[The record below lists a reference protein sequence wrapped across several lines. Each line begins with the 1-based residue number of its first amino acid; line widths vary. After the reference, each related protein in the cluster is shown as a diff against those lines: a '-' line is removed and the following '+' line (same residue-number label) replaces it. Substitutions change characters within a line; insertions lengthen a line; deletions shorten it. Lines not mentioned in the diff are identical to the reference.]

1 MFFNDTLTALGQFT
15 VEPEPIRTRLHKV
28 GEHVSTVLE
37 ACAEL
42 ELTPM
47 PALPGGQFDEAWHEA
62 VGHLGAVADSHGRA
76 ASGTVNSIREYLV
89 AVNSADRLN
98 GIHQM
103 QNQLPSDHPQSE
115 HSQQQLPV
123 LS

>member
-1 MFFNDTLTALGQFT
+1 MFFNDTLAALGQFT

-47 PALPGGQFDEAWHEA
+47 PALPGGQFDRAWHEA

-76 ASGTVNSIREYLV
+76 TGGTVNSIGEYLM
-89 AVNSADRLN
+89 AVNSADRLD
-98 GIHQM
+98 GTHQM
-103 QNQLPSDHPQSE
+103 QNQSRSDHPQSE
-115 HSQQQLPV
+115 HSQQQLSV

>member
-28 GEHVSTVLE
+28 GKHVSTVLE

-42 ELTPM
+42 ERTPM
-47 PALPGGQFDEAWHEA
+47 PALPGEEFNRAWHEA

-76 ASGTVNSIREYLV
+76 ANGTANSIGEYLV
-89 AVNSADRLN
+89 AVNSADRLD
-98 GIHQM
+98 GPHQM
-103 QNQLPSDHPQSE
+103 PNQLRSDH
-115 HSQQQLPV
+115 SQTDHTQHQLPV